1 MPTTRRQARRRRL
14 KALGKRPSTPAIT
27 DGGVLAA
34 IKIAVYVLGRDA
46 KDVESSTVCMCS
58 ARCQAR
64 RWSVL
69 AANHNCVHV
78 HRGDGNDGG
87 IEHCVY
93 VLGKMPSTAIVASS
107 PPIIIAVCSHEI
119 YCVCARRSENCVL

>member
-1 MPTTRRQARRRRL
+1 MRFIVCVLGGVKTACYNF
-14 KALGKRPSTPAIT
+14 LGKRLQDLYELQDPICPPQDAKHGGERLKVLGKIPSTPAIA

-34 IKIAVYVLGRDA
+34 IKIRC
-46 KDVESSTVCMCS
+46 TCS

-107 PPIIIAVCSHEI
+107 PPIIIVI
-119 YCVCARRSENCVL
+119 